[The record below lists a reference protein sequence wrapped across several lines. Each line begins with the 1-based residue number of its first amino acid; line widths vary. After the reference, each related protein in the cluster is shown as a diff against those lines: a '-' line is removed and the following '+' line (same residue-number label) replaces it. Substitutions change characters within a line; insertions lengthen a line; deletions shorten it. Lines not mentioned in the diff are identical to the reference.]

1 MLRSEDEFGKSQ
13 MGTTTRIE
21 ANIGDIT
28 KASDVDAIV
37 NAANTSLLGGGG
49 VDGAIHRAAGKE
61 LLAECRTLNGCDTG
75 DAKITGAYKLPCKHV
90 IHTVGPRWKGG
101 KKSEPEKLVSCYR
114 RSMEVAV
121 ENGIRAIAFPSIA
134 TGVYHF
140 PLDLAAQIAVRTVR
154 AFVREHPRAL
164 DLVEWLL
171 LDEKTKE
178 VYEQEI
184 ARAEATEIVNSSQ
197 FDEINRMLRDGMIF

>member
-1 MLRSEDEFGKSQ
+1 MQFQILR
-13 MGTTTRIE
+13 
-21 ANIGDIT
+21 NDIAAM
-28 KASDVDAIV
+28 KADAIV
-37 NAANTSLLGGGG
+37 NTANPMPVIGEG
-49 VDGAIHRAAGKE
+49 VDAAIHQRAGAE
-61 LLAECRTLNGCDTG
+61 LLAARKQIGKLSPGQCAITPAFGL
-75 DAKITGAYKLPCKHV
+75 DARYV

-101 KKSEPEKLVSCYR
+101 KKSEPEKLASCYR

-154 AFVREHPRAL
+154 AFVREHPGAL

-197 FDEINRMLRDGMIF
+197 FDEMNRMLREGMIF